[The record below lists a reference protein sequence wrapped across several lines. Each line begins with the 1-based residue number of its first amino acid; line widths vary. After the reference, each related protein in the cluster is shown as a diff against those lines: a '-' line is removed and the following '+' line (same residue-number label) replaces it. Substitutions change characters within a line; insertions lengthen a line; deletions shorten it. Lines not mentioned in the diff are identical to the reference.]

1 MGERT
6 RKLLTLRARTDHD
19 LLVLVNREMDRGFA
33 LVDAA
38 TTRNSPL
45 FAQAEKAFATATA
58 MLPRISGLSVDD
70 RQRIEAKVKQLRSRM
85 DEVPAYA
92 NLRSYPASMA
102 S

>member
-19 LLVLVNREMDRGFA
+19 LLVLVHRELDRGFA
-33 LVDAA
+33 LLDVA

-45 FAQAEKAFATATA
+45 FARAEKALAAATA
-58 MLPRISGLSVDD
+58 MLPRIVGLSADD
-70 RQRIEAKVKQLRSRM
+70 RQPIEAKLKQLRSRM
-85 DEVPAYA
+85 EEVPDYA
-92 NLRSYPASMA
+92 NLRSYPASVA

>member
-19 LLVLVNREMDRGFA
+19 LLVLVTRELDRGFA
-33 LVDAA
+33 LLDVA

-45 FAQAEKAFATATA
+45 FAQAEKAFAVATA
-58 MLPRISGLSVDD
+58 MLPRISILNADD
-70 RQRIEAKVKQLRSRM
+70 QQRIEAKVERLRFRI
-85 DEVPAYA
+85 DEVAAYA
-92 NLRSYPASMA
+92 NVRSYRASVA